1 MIYSNSEI
9 RRQDRL
15 LDKASALHLLNRG
28 EYGVL
33 SVYCEESGVYG
44 FPINYVWDGEK
55 SIYLHCALEG
65 KKLHCIDKNSNV
77 SFNVVGDTNVLSDK
91 FTTEYE
97 SIILEC
103 HAERNLT
110 DVIKKHAL
118 SLFLDKYSPN
128 DKEVGMKYAE
138 KSFKRTEII
147 KLEIK
152 KWSGKSKEVVGM

>member
-15 LDKASALHLLNRG
+15 LDKTSALNLLNRG

-55 SIYLHCALEG
+55 SIYLHCAFEG
-65 KKLHCIDKNSNV
+65 KKLNCIDKNSNV
-77 SFNVVGDTNVLSDK
+77 SFCVIGDTNVLSDK

-103 HAERNLT
+103 STERDLSET
-110 DVIKKHAL
+110 IKMHAL
-118 SLFLDKYSPN
+118 SLLLDKYSPN

-138 KSFKRTEII
+138 KSFHKTEII

-152 KWSGKSKEVVGM
+152 KWSGKSKEVLGK